1 MDSVHDRQP
10 IITKTSK
17 AKTGYNCGI
26 EATIDLIAGKWKPLI
41 LYQLHEGGTQR
52 FSELRRAIP
61 GITEKMLI
69 AQLRQLVA
77 DKLIGRKVYA
87 VVPPKVE
94 YCLTP
99 LGLSLSPLL
108 ESMRIWGDDYLAAI

>member
-1 MDSVHDRQP
+1 MDS
-10 IITKTSK
+10 IKTTQTTSRSR
-17 AKTGYNCGI
+17 KTDYNCGI
-26 EATIDLIAGKWKPLI
+26 EATLDLITGKWKPLI
-41 LYQLHEGGTQR
+41 LYQLCENEVQR

-77 DKLIGRKVYA
+77 DGLIIRTVYP

-94 YCLTP
+94 YRLTT
-99 LGLSLSPLL
+99 LGMSLFPLL
-108 ESMRIWGDDYLAAI
+108 KTMRAWGDEYLVALQ